1 MTKTL
6 IDKQKVNRKCEYLM
20 YLVIGYLK
28 GVYFIICG
36 KMKLMKRKPVLRY
49 TELKPSKIG
58 EITYLLCY
66 GIQKQKPNMFQRSKT
81 QDFEGKEGLDGS
93 SHKTHGNNLKIK
105 GNSTNYGKSEV

>member
-58 EITYLLCY
+58 EI
-66 GIQKQKPNMFQRSKT
+66 KVK
-81 QDFEGKEGLDGS
+81 
-93 SHKTHGNNLKIK
+93 
-105 GNSTNYGKSEV
+105 NSRFRRERGVRWLISQEAW